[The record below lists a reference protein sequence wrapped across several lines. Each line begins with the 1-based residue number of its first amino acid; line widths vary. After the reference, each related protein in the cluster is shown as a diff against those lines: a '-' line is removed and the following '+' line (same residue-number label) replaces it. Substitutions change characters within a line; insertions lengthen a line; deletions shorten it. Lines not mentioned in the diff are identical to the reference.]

1 MDQLKREVKKKHT
14 QNKNDL
20 ISSVN
25 GTEAEKSH
33 FLVLPHASI
42 KRKKIVKSMNKFH
55 QKYYQQR

>member
-33 FLVLPHASI
+33 FLVLHASI
-42 KRKKIVKSMNKFH
+42 KGKKIVKSMNKFH

>member
-25 GTEAEKSH
+25 GTEAEKSQ
-33 FLVLPHASI
+33 FLVLHASI
-42 KRKKIVKSMNKFH
+42 KGKKIVKSMNKFH
-55 QKYYQQR
+55 QKYYQQH